1 MVTIFPMTNGHTR
14 HTQCQAELS
23 GRASGFYCF
32 IECGHVLLL
41 LIDSESKPQI
51 YAPCKS
57 LIYCVCKPNIYNDPM
72 RKVEPNLVLVER
84 LTEIT
89 DRGVTKADMARI
101 AGVTPQAV
109 NGWFKK
115 GVISKKS
122 ALAIADAVGISVA
135 WLLGED
141 VGEKNGLKPDEQRLL
156 ELYRQLPVEEQ
167 QNMLRVF
174 AIRLKELDELYE
186 KYMKGRIRSQED

>member
-1 MVTIFPMTNGHTR
+1 M
-14 HTQCQAELS
+14 
-23 GRASGFYCF
+23 Y
-32 IECGHVLLL
+32 
-41 LIDSESKPQI
+41 
-51 YAPCKS
+51 
-57 LIYCVCKPNIYNDPM
+57 KPNIYNDSM
-72 RKVEPNLVLVER
+72 RKEEPNLVLVER

-135 WLLGED
+135 WLLGEE
-141 VGEKNGLKPDEQRLL
+141 VGEKDGLKSDEKRLL
-156 ELYRQLPVEEQ
+156 ELYRQLPEEEQ
-167 QNMLRVF
+167 QNILRIVSL
-174 AIRLKELDELYE
+174 RLKELDELYA
-186 KYMKGRIRSQED
+186 KYMGRRIRGND

>member
-1 MVTIFPMTNGHTR
+1 M
-14 HTQCQAELS
+14 
-23 GRASGFYCF
+23 Y
-32 IECGHVLLL
+32 
-41 LIDSESKPQI
+41 
-51 YAPCKS
+51 
-57 LIYCVCKPNIYNDPM
+57 KPNIYNDPM
-72 RKVEPNLVLVER
+72 RKEEPNLILIER

-135 WLLGED
+135 WLLGEG
-141 VGEKNGLKPDEQRLL
+141 VGEKDGLKPDEQRLL
-156 ELYRQLPVEEQ
+156 ELYRQLPEEEQ
-167 QNMLRVF
+167 QNMLRIF
-174 AIRLKELDELYE
+174 SIRLKELDELYE
-186 KYMKGRIRSQED
+186 KYMKGRIRSKND

>member
-1 MVTIFPMTNGHTR
+1 M
-14 HTQCQAELS
+14 
-23 GRASGFYCF
+23 Y
-32 IECGHVLLL
+32 
-41 LIDSESKPQI
+41 
-51 YAPCKS
+51 
-57 LIYCVCKPNIYNDPM
+57 KPNIYNGSM
-72 RKVEPNLVLVER
+72 RKEEPNLVLVER

-135 WLLGED
+135 WLLGEE
-141 VGEKNGLKPDEQRLL
+141 VGEKDGLKPDEQRLL
-156 ELYRQLPVEEQ
+156 ELYRQLPEEEQ
-167 QNMLRVF
+167 QNMLRIF

-186 KYMKGRIRSQED
+186 KYMKGRIRSQGE

>member
-1 MVTIFPMTNGHTR
+1 M
-14 HTQCQAELS
+14 
-23 GRASGFYCF
+23 
-32 IECGHVLLL
+32 LLL
-41 LIDSESKPQI
+41 LVDSRSKPQI
-51 YAPCKS
+51 YKSCK
-57 LIYCVCKPNIYNDPM
+57 LRIYCVYKPNIYNEPM
-72 RKVEPNLVLVER
+72 RKEEPNLVLVER

-122 ALAIADAVGISVA
+122 ALAIAEAVGISVA

-141 VGEKNGLKPDEQRLL
+141 VGEKDGLKPVVQR
-156 ELYRQLPVEEQ
+156 
-167 QNMLRVF
+167 
-174 AIRLKELDELYE
+174 
-186 KYMKGRIRSQED
+186 

>member
-1 MVTIFPMTNGHTR
+1 MF
-14 HTQCQAELS
+14 
-23 GRASGFYCF
+23 
-32 IECGHVLLL
+32 LLFNNNK
-41 LIDSESKPQI
+41 SKPQI
-51 YAPCKS
+51 YIARKYTV
-57 LIYCVCKPNIYNDPM
+57 YCVYKPNIYNDSM
-72 RKVEPNLVLVER
+72 RKEEPNLVLVER

-135 WLLGED
+135 WLLGEE
-141 VGEKNGLKPDEQRLL
+141 VGEKDGLKSDEKRLL
-156 ELYRQLPVEEQ
+156 ELYRQLPEEEQ
-167 QNMLRVF
+167 QNILRIVSL
-174 AIRLKELDELYE
+174 RLKELDELYA
-186 KYMKGRIRSQED
+186 KYMGRRIRGND